1 MLLVSPS
8 SRVRGLVMAPAG
20 WSDVGVVVQKSWWPP
35 GLLRGVISA
44 HLSIREARKGEQPF
58 ISSCFTSSSGEL
70 YLPSKCGQT
79 VSSQQGGVFLS
90 THRAEQ
96 LM

>member
-1 MLLVSPS
+1 
-8 SRVRGLVMAPAG
+8 MAPVVR
-20 WSDVGVVVQKSWWPP
+20 SDAGVVAQKSWWPP
-35 GLLRGVISA
+35 GLLGGVISSN
-44 HLSIREARKGEQPF
+44 LSITEARKGEQPF

-90 THRAEQ
+90 THRTEQ
-96 LM
+96 LI